1 MLRTSWIN
9 VATTISIKESDI
21 EDTIITA
28 IESGISYW
36 AAKVRPVEPGADQE
50 PDGSYRVGYYGP
62 AAMAGGVI
70 ITDNEGE
77 AHQLDRAAIQRGLE
91 LAGEQY
97 SEQLATMHDDPWDAW
112 MSDVFVQ
119 LCIFGEVIYG

>member
-1 MLRTSWIN
+1 MLETSWIN
-9 VATTISIKESDI
+9 IATTISVKEGDI
-21 EDTIITA
+21 EATIITA
-28 IESGISYW
+28 IEGGINYW

-62 AAMAGGVI
+62 AALVAGII
-70 ITDNEGE
+70 ITDDEG
-77 AHQLDRAAIQRGLE
+77 ANHQLDRAAIQRGLK

-97 SEQLATMHDDPWDAW
+97 PGRLQTMHDDPWDAGL
-112 MSDVFVQ
+112 SDSFVQ